1 MQREKLAMSQVTAEE
16 LRQLRRRQP
25 FQPFRVHLKNGETYD
40 VLDALEFGVGGNVV
54 GLPVHHSSDPDKD
67 SGVSVTI
74 DQIDRIELRD
84 LIYVNARSL

>member
-1 MQREKLAMSQVTAEE
+1 MSQVTAEE

-40 VLDALEFGVGGNVV
+40 VLDALEFGAFGNVV
-54 GLPVHHSSDPDKD
+54 GLTVHHSSDPDKD
-67 SGVSVTI
+67 YPVSFTI